1 MIQVGC
7 DPGDFGQSDSNR
19 NDIEWWDLGCN
30 VKLDPTGFAGWV
42 DKEVIGDFNKTI
54 LVAWKGQMPVY
65 GGFKRDGE
73 ERNWTQIIDNTSEKF
88 YFKGAVGGKEVGSR
102 ENGCFS
108 KEK

>member
-1 MIQVGC
+1 M
-7 DPGDFGQSDSNR
+7 
-19 NDIEWWDLGCN
+19 
-30 VKLDPTGFAGWV
+30 

-54 LVAWKGQMPVY
+54 LVAWKGQMLVY

-102 ENGCFS
+102 EHGCFS